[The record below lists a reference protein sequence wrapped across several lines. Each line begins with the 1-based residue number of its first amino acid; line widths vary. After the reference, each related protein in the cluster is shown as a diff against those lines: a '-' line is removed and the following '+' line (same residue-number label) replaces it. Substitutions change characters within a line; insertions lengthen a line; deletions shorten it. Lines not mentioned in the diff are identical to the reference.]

1 MPSYDSARERFRLGT
16 DHLKVLGHL
25 YDGEEVPDELTPAR
39 DGLRAAGLLSDDD
52 AVLPELATLTR
63 VLADTVLLV
72 QIEVTGAEG
81 VTLHGALIGQ
91 DACYTF
97 ETWPGQDES
106 EYVPTDLGT
115 LVWSLA
121 RAVGLRDRGT
131 KPPEAPIVTTTV
143 GVMDAGFAALG
154 QMDASSV
161 EEAADRLRAALV
173 DAGGPEDPEL
183 TVFTHLLLQLNA
195 NWRMTVAWQNRSG
208 SGTDISGLAV
218 LDCGPLGYWLRER
231 PTEPIMPGAVTPD
244 SELRLIYVEAK
255 DLWELITNLIPGA
268 DELRV
273 AP

>member
-25 YDGEEVPDELTPAR
+25 YDGEGAPPELVPAR
-39 DGLRAAGLLSDDD
+39 AELRVAGLLSDDD
-52 AVLPELATLTR
+52 AVLPELATLVR

-72 QIEVTGAEG
+72 QIEVTGSDG
-81 VTLHGALIGQ
+81 VTLNGALIGQ
-91 DACYTF
+91 DACYVF
-97 ETWPGQDES
+97 ETWPGQEES

-121 RAVGLRDRGT
+121 RVAGLRDRDA
-131 KPPEAPIVTTTV
+131 KPPEAPVVTTTV

-154 QMDASSV
+154 AMDAATV
-161 EEAADRLRAALV
+161 EEAAELLRAALV
-173 DAGGPEDPEL
+173 EAGGPEDPEL

-208 SGTDISGLAV
+208 EGTDIRGFAV

-231 PTEPIMPGAVTPD
+231 PAEPIMPGAVTPG

-255 DLWELITNLIPGA
+255 DLWELVANLLPDA

-273 AP
+273 VP